1 MTLAAKH
8 TYTPDT
14 PLGFINDDLAQLYG
28 ELNTPT
34 LPPASHT
41 HVEAD
46 ITDLGDY
53 ATSAELTTALA
64 DYTLTADRR
73 SWISSQAMRYDTA
86 ATNPASQSD
95 ALGGGRIQAI
105 LVPTGA
111 TAIYLWGNHYAPA
124 EWATGD
130 KIKTTVVYALDSAG
144 VASDVVQF
152 VATGFGYDSADA
164 FTSPTV
170 NWNETLNVD
179 VSSLS
184 ADTIYTAVLTETSAT
199 VANDFQ
205 SFRLNL
211 KRNDAAYT
219 YSNGVYVLGV
229 LLEIV

>member
-1 MTLAAKH
+1 MSLAAKH
-8 TYTPDT
+8 TYTPET

-53 ATSAELTTALA
+53 ATNAELTTALA
-64 DYTLTADRR
+64 DYTASADHRA
-73 SWISSQAMRYDTA
+73 WISSQAMRFDST
-86 ATNPASQSD
+86 ATNPASQTDS
-95 ALGGGRIQAI
+95 LGGGRVQ
-105 LVPTGA
+105 A
-111 TAIYLWGNHYAPA
+111 TAIYLWSNHISPA

-130 KIKTTVVYALDSAG
+130 KIKTTIYYALDTAG
-144 VASDVVQF
+144 VASDVVTF
-152 VATGFGYDSADA
+152 IASGFGYDSGDA

-170 NWNETLNVD
+170 NWNETLNQD

-184 ADTIYTAVLTETSAT
+184 ADTVYTAVLTETSAT
-199 VANDFQ
+199 IANDFQ
-205 SFRLNL
+205 AVRINL

-219 YSNGVYVLGV
+219 YSNGVYILGV